1 MVIVVSSVGVEGLPL
16 RHPYI
21 KGEVPG
27 RQAQRGEKV
36 NIIEKR
42 RSELGISQ
50 RRLAEMIGV
59 ERYSVSKWE
68 RGHRRPAPEVLSR
81 LYLALGLDA
90 EEIASLYLREE
101 TP

>member
-1 MVIVVSSVGVEGLPL
+1 
-16 RHPYI
+16 
-21 KGEVPG
+21 
-27 RQAQRGEKV
+27 V

-50 RRLAEMIGV
+50 RRLAEMLGV
-59 ERYSVSKWE
+59 QRYSVSKWE
-68 RGHRRPAPEVLSR
+68 RGHRRPHPEVLSR

>member
-21 KGEVPG
+21 KWEVPG
-27 RQAQRGEKV
+27 GQAQRGEKV

-59 ERYSVSKWE
+59 ERYTISKWE
-68 RGHRRPAPEVLSR
+68 RGHRRPDPQVLSR
-81 LYLALGLDA
+81 LYVALGLDA

-101 TP
+101 SS

>member
-1 MVIVVSSVGVEGLPL
+1 
-16 RHPYI
+16 
-21 KGEVPG
+21 VPG
-27 RQAQRGEKV
+27 RQARQEEKV

-59 ERYSVSKWE
+59 ERYTISKWE
-68 RGHRRPAPEVLSR
+68 RGHRRPDPQVISR

-101 TP
+101 GER

>member
-1 MVIVVSSVGVEGLPL
+1 
-16 RHPYI
+16 
-21 KGEVPG
+21 
-27 RQAQRGEKV
+27 V
-36 NIIEKR
+36 NVIEKR
-42 RSELGISQ
+42 RTELGISQ

-101 TP
+101 GER

>member
-1 MVIVVSSVGVEGLPL
+1 VWTS
-16 RHPYI
+16 
-21 KGEVPG
+21 KGCRSDTYLLQGECRAG
-27 RQAQRGEKV
+27 KAQRGEKV

-42 RSELGISQ
+42 RTELGISQ

-59 ERYSVSKWE
+59 ERYTISKWE
-68 RGHRRPAPEVLSR
+68 RGHRRPDPQVLSR

-101 TP
+101 GER

>member
-1 MVIVVSSVGVEGLPL
+1 
-16 RHPYI
+16 
-21 KGEVPG
+21 VPG
-27 RQAQRGEKV
+27 RQARQEEKV

-50 RRLAEMIGV
+50 RKLAEMIGV
-59 ERYSVSKWE
+59 ERYTISKWE
-68 RGHRRPAPEVLSR
+68 RGHRRPDPQVLSR

>member
-1 MVIVVSSVGVEGLPL
+1 VDVEGLPL

-21 KGEVPG
+21 KEEVPG
-27 RQAQRGEKV
+27 RQARQEEKV
-36 NIIEKR
+36 NVIEKR
-42 RSELGISQ
+42 RTELGISQ
-50 RRLAEMIGV
+50 RKLAEMIGV